1 MLNWG
6 SEKSDLKFKQR
17 RKRLVETLREKG
29 IEDERVLAAFNM
41 VPRHLFVD
49 TALEHRAYNDTALPI
64 GKEQTISQPYTVA
77 RQTELLEVMPGEKV
91 LEIGTGSGY
100 QAAILCEL
108 GAQVYSIERHKELY
122 ERARA
127 ILRDLGYDVQLKLGD
142 GTLGWSAYAPYDAIV
157 VTAGAPVVPDDL
169 VDQLNINGRLVV
181 PVGDEKSQSMVRI
194 IKIRE
199 DEYEKE
205 QYRDFKFVP
214 LIGEK
219 GWRNKNNG

>member
-6 SEKSDLKFKQR
+6 SDAQNPKFKR
-17 RKRLVETLREKG
+17 RRQDLVNTLAEKG
-29 IEDERVLAAFNM
+29 INDPRVLEAFNI
-41 VPRHLFVD
+41 VPRHVFVD
-49 TALEHRAYNDTALPI
+49 TALEDRAYKDTALPI

-77 RQTELLEVMPGEKV
+77 SQTELLEAKPGEKV

-108 GAQVYSIERHKELY
+108 GAEVYTVERHKKLY
-122 ERARA
+122 EKARST
-127 ILRDLGYDVQLKLGD
+127 LKELGYSVRSKLGD

-169 VDQLNINGRLVV
+169 VEQLSLNGRLVV
-181 PVGDEKSQSMVRI
+181 PVGDDKRQEMVRI
-194 IKIRE
+194 IKIRK

-205 QYRDFKFVP
+205 HYSDFKFVP
-214 LIGEK
+214 LIGKK
-219 GWRNKNNG
+219 GWQE